1 MTKKKM
7 PPYPSALFRVKSDGA
22 TQERKRK
29 KAGWKPALRRGA
41 RQKCAKGTAVQER
54 KTDKTEKTEK
64 TEKNR
69 GKSRRKE
76 REKRTEKRTGLKTR
90 HYRRKRKKEGGLPFA
105 LLRVK
110 SPAPTQQ
117 FE

>member
-54 KTDKTEKTEK
+54 KTDKTEK
-64 TEKNR
+64 NR

-76 REKRTEKRTGLKTR
+76 REKRTGKRTGLKTR
-90 HYRRKRKKEGGLPFA
+90 HYRRKRKKEGGLPFDC
-105 LLRVK
+105 
-110 SPAPTQQ
+110 SG
-117 FE
+117 